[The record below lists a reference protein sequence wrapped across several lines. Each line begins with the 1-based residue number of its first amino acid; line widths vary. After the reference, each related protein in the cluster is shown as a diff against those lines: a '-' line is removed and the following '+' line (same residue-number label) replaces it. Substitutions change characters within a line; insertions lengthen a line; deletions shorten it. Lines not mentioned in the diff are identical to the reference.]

1 MRNQTDALI
10 TNQAFLTSPGMVPQ
24 FFLRPEASLL
34 RVYLVESQRTCVA
47 LPILTTHFS
56 IFAVFTCLLDVVPKG
71 RFKTQDVVD
80 MVHFSW
86 RKSKNCKDRVMLV
99 SGAGTL
105 KIVPIDR
112 EIGSVWKDI

>member
-1 MRNQTDALI
+1 MDALI

-56 IFAVFTCLLDVVPKG
+56 IFAVFTCLL
-71 RFKTQDVVD
+71 R
-80 MVHFSW
+80 
-86 RKSKNCKDRVMLV
+86 
-99 SGAGTL
+99 
-105 KIVPIDR
+105 PIR
-112 EIGSVWKDI
+112 PANEIYHAKPC